1 MLILL
6 VIAVV
11 ILGVGLLVFAA
22 MRMPKDE
29 TPLDSRLSEY
39 AGREV
44 PVSLEEIELQQPFAE
59 RVLLPILK
67 GVSDFVIRFTPAAN
81 IQSVQKKLDMAGN
94 PWGVEAPVYWSMQI
108 VFAVFFGALLTFL
121 FVFGSM
127 HLAWWMSL
135 GIIVLGV
142 VFGYFFPRLY
152 LDSRISRRQDNVRK
166 AMPDALDLLTICV
179 EAGLGFDSAM
189 SKVNEEWDNELSTAF
204 GRVIQEIRLGK
215 LRRDALKDMADRVGL
230 SELTSFVAAVVQSEQ
245 LGVSMSRVLRIQADQ
260 MRLRRRQRAEEK
272 ARQAPV
278 IMMLPLVFLIFPTIL
293 IVLLGPAGLILFTS
307 PVGHMFFGG
316 GG

>member
-1 MLILL
+1 MLVAIF
-6 VIAVV
+6 IGIVV
-11 ILGVGLLVFAA
+11 IGAAALVYAA
-22 MRMPKDE
+22 IKMPKDQ
-29 TPLDSRLSEY
+29 TPLDARLSEY

-44 PVSLEEIELQQPFAE
+44 PITLEEIELQQPFHE
-59 RVLLPILK
+59 RVILPILK
-67 GVSDFVIRFTPAAN
+67 GVSDLIVRFTPAAN
-81 IQSVQKKLDMAGN
+81 IQTIQKKLDLAGN
-94 PWGVEAPVYWSMQI
+94 PWGIEAPVYWSLQI
-108 VFAVFFGALLTFL
+108 VFALIFGGLLTFL
-121 FVFGSM
+121 FLFGTWRPQWYLSIG
-127 HLAWWMSL
+127 LVL
-135 GIIVLGV
+135 FGI

-152 LDSRISRRQDNVRK
+152 LDSKISRRQESVRK

-189 SKVNEEWDNELSTAF
+189 AKVTEEWENELSAAF

-215 LRRDALKDMADRVGL
+215 LRRDALRDMAERVGI
-230 SELTSFVAAVVQSEQ
+230 SEMTSFVAAVIQSEQ

-278 IMMLPLVFLIFPTIL
+278 KMMIPLVFLIFPSIL

-307 PVGHMFFGG
+307 PVGKMFFGG
-316 GG
+316 

>member
-1 MLILL
+1 MLIVL
-6 VIAVV
+6 VVGVV
-11 ILGVGLLVFAA
+11 LVGAGLLVYAA
-22 MRMPKDE
+22 IRMPKDE

-39 AGREV
+39 AGRDV

-59 RVLLPILK
+59 RVVLPILK
-67 GVSDFVIRFTPAAN
+67 GISEFVVRFTPAAN
-81 IQSVQKKLDMAGN
+81 IQTVQEKLNMAGN
-94 PWGVEAPVYWSMQI
+94 PWGMEAPVYWSLQI
-108 VFAVFFGALLTFL
+108 VFAIFFGGLLLFL

-127 HLAWWMSL
+127 HLKWFFSL
-135 GIIVLGV
+135 GIVLMGV

-152 LDSRISRRQDNVRK
+152 LESRISRRQDNIRK

-179 EAGLGFDSAM
+179 EAGLGFDSAI
-189 SKVNEEWDNELSTAF
+189 SKVSEEWENELSAAF

-215 LRRDALKDMADRVGL
+215 LRRDALKDMAERIGI
-230 SELTSFVAAVVQSEQ
+230 SEMTSFVAAIVQSEQ

-260 MRLRRRQRAEEK
+260 MRLRRRQRAEER

-316 GG
+316 G

>member
-1 MLILL
+1 MLIVL
-6 VIAVV
+6 VVGVV
-11 ILGVGLLVFAA
+11 LVGAGILVYAA
-22 MRMPKDE
+22 IRMPKDE
-29 TPLDSRLSEY
+29 TPLDSRLAEY

-59 RVLLPILK
+59 RVVLPILK
-67 GVSDFVIRFTPAAN
+67 GVSDFVVRFTPAAN
-81 IQSVQKKLDMAGN
+81 IQAVQEKLNMAGN
-94 PWGVEAPVYWSMQI
+94 PWGMEAPVYWSLQI
-108 VFAVFFGALLTFL
+108 VFAIFFGGLLLFL
-121 FVFGSM
+121 FVFGSL
-127 HLAWWMSL
+127 HLKWFLSL
-135 GIIVLGV
+135 GIVLMGV

-152 LDSRISRRQDNVRK
+152 LDSRIGRRQDNIRK

-179 EAGLGFDSAM
+179 EAGLGFDSAI
-189 SKVNEEWDNELSTAF
+189 SKVSEEWENELSQAF

-215 LRRDALKDMADRVGL
+215 LRRDALKDMAERIGIA
-230 SELTSFVAAVVQSEQ
+230 EMTSFVAAIVQSEQ

-272 ARQAPV
+272 AHQAPV

-316 GG
+316 G

>member
-1 MLILL
+1 MI
-6 VIAVV
+6 VAIFIGIVV
-11 ILGVGLLVFAA
+11 IGAAVLVYAA
-22 MRMPKDE
+22 IKMPKDQ
-29 TPLDSRLSEY
+29 TPLDARLSEY

-44 PVSLEEIELQQPFAE
+44 PITLEEIELQQPFHE
-59 RVLLPILK
+59 RVILPILK
-67 GVSDFVIRFTPAAN
+67 GVSDLIVRFTPAAN
-81 IQSVQKKLDMAGN
+81 IQTIQRKLDLAGN
-94 PWGVEAPVYWSMQI
+94 PWGIEAPVYWSLQI
-108 VFAVFFGALLTFL
+108 VFALVFGGLLTFL
-121 FVFGSM
+121 FLFGTWRPQWYLSIG
-127 HLAWWMSL
+127 LVL
-135 GIIVLGV
+135 FGI

-152 LDSRISRRQDNVRK
+152 LDSKISRRQENVRK

-189 SKVNEEWDNELSTAF
+189 SKVTEEWENELGAAF

-215 LRRDALKDMADRVGL
+215 LRRDALRDMSERVGI
-230 SELTSFVAAVVQSEQ
+230 SEMTSFVAAVIQSEQ

-278 IMMLPLVFLIFPTIL
+278 KMMIPLVFLIFPSIL

-307 PVGHMFFGG
+307 PVGKMFFGG
-316 GG
+316 

>member
-1 MLILL
+1 MLIFI
-6 VIAVV
+6 VIGVV
-11 ILGVGLLVFAA
+11 ILGAGLLVYAA
-22 MRMPKDE
+22 IRMPKDE

-39 AGREV
+39 AGRDV
-44 PVSLEEIELQQPFAE
+44 PITLEEIELQQPFAE
-59 RVLLPILK
+59 RVILPLLK

-81 IQSVQKKLDMAGN
+81 IQTIQEKLNMAGN
-94 PWGVEAPVYWSMQI
+94 PWGMQAPAYWSLQI
-108 VFAVFFGALLTFL
+108 IFAAFFGGLLLFL
-121 FVFGSM
+121 FVFGS
-127 HLAWWMSL
+127 LKLQWWLSL
-135 GIIVLGV
+135 GLVLLGV

-152 LDSRISRRQDNVRK
+152 LDSRISRRQNNIRK

-189 SKVNEEWDNELSTAF
+189 SKVNEEWENELSAAF

-215 LRRDALKDMADRVGL
+215 LRRDALKDMAERVGL
-230 SELTSFVAAVVQSEQ
+230 SEMTSFVAAVVQSEQ

-278 IMMLPLVFLIFPTIL
+278 IMMLPLVFLIFPSIL

-307 PVGHMFFGG
+307 PVGKMFFGG

>member
-1 MLILL
+1 MLVALFIGIVVIGAALL
-6 VIAVV
+6 VY
-11 ILGVGLLVFAA
+11 AA
-22 MRMPKDE
+22 IKMPKDQ
-29 TPLDSRLSEY
+29 TPLDTRLAEY

-44 PVSLEEIELQQPFAE
+44 PISLEEIELQQPFHE
-59 RVLLPILK
+59 RVILPILK
-67 GVSDFVIRFTPAAN
+67 GVSDLIVRFTPAAN
-81 IQSVQKKLDMAGN
+81 IQTIQKKLDLAGN
-94 PWGVEAPVYWSMQI
+94 PWGIEAPVYWSLQI
-108 VFAVFFGALLTFL
+108 VFAVVFGGLLMFL
-121 FVFGSM
+121 FLFGTW
-127 HLAWWMSL
+127 HPQWYMSIGL
-135 GIIVLGV
+135 VLLGV

-152 LDSRISRRQDNVRK
+152 LDSRISRRQDNIRK

-189 SKVNEEWDNELSTAF
+189 AKVTEEWENELGAAF

-215 LRRDALKDMADRVGL
+215 IRRDALRDMAERVGI
-230 SELTSFVAAVVQSEQ
+230 SEMTSFVAAVIQSEQ

-278 IMMLPLVFLIFPTIL
+278 KMMIPLVFLIFPSIL

-307 PVGHMFFGG
+307 PVGRMFFGG
-316 GG
+316 

>member
-1 MLILL
+1 MLVAI
-6 VIAVV
+6 IIGIVV
-11 ILGVGLLVFAA
+11 IGAAVLVYAA
-22 MRMPKDE
+22 MKMPKDQ
-29 TPLDSRLSEY
+29 TPLDTRLSEY

-44 PVSLEEIELQQPFAE
+44 PITLEEIELQQPFHE
-59 RVLLPILK
+59 RIILPILK
-67 GVSDFVIRFTPAAN
+67 GVSDIIIKFTPAAN
-81 IQSVQKKLDMAGN
+81 IQTVQKKLDLAGN

-108 VFAVFFGALLTFL
+108 VFAAIFGGLLLFL
-121 FVFGSM
+121 FLFGSWKPQWYM
-127 HLAWWMSL
+127 MLIL
-135 GIIVLGV
+135 VLLGV

-152 LDSRISRRQDNVRK
+152 LDSRIARRQENIRK

-189 SKVNEEWDNELSTAF
+189 SKVTEEWENELGAAF

-215 LRRDALKDMADRVGL
+215 LRRDALRDMSDRVGI
-230 SELTSFVAAVVQSEQ
+230 SEMTSFVAAVVQSEQ

-278 IMMLPLVFLIFPTIL
+278 KMMIPLVFLIFPSIL

-307 PVGHMFFGG
+307 PVGRMFFGG
-316 GG
+316 G

>member
-1 MLILL
+1 MLVAIFIG
-6 VIAVV
+6 VVV
-11 ILGVGLLVFAA
+11 IGAAVLVYAA
-22 MRMPKDE
+22 MRMPKDH
-29 TPLDSRLSEY
+29 TPLDTRLSEY

-44 PVSLEEIELQQPFAE
+44 PISLEEIELQQPFHE
-59 RVLLPILK
+59 RIILPVLK
-67 GVSDFVIRFTPAAN
+67 GVSDLIVKFTPAAN
-81 IQSVQKKLDMAGN
+81 IQSVQKKLDLAGN

-108 VFAVFFGALLTFL
+108 VFAAIFGGLLMFL
-121 FVFGSM
+121 FLFGS
-127 HLAWWMSL
+127 LKLEWYMSL
-135 GIIVLGV
+135 GIVVFGA

-152 LDSRISRRQDNVRK
+152 LDSKIARRQESIRK

-189 SKVNEEWDNELSTAF
+189 SKVTEEWENELAAAF

-215 LRRDALKDMADRVGL
+215 LRRDALRDMAERVGI
-230 SELTSFVAAVVQSEQ
+230 SEMTSFVAAVVQSEQ

-260 MRLRRRQRAEEK
+260 MRLRRRQIAEEK

-278 IMMLPLVFLIFPTIL
+278 KMMIPLVFLIFPSIL

-307 PVGHMFFGG
+307 PVGSMFFGG
-316 GG
+316 

>member
-1 MLILL
+1 MVIVIVVGVVLL
-6 VIAVV
+6 GA
-11 ILGVGLLVFAA
+11 GLLVYAA
-22 MRMPKDE
+22 IRMPKTE
-29 TPLDSRLSEY
+29 TPLDSRLAEY

-44 PVSLEEIELQQPFAE
+44 PISLEEIELQQPFAE
-59 RVLLPILK
+59 RVILPILK
-67 GVSDFVIRFTPAAN
+67 GISDFVVRFTPAAS
-81 IQSVQKKLDMAGN
+81 IQTVQKKLDMAGN
-94 PWGVEAPVYWSMQI
+94 PWGIEAPVYWSLQI
-108 VFAVFFGALLTFL
+108 ILAAFFGGLLLFL

-127 HLAWWMSL
+127 KLAWYLSL
-135 GIIVLGV
+135 GLVLFGV

-152 LDSRISRRQDNVRK
+152 LDSRIGRRQDNIRK

-189 SKVNEEWDNELSTAF
+189 SKVSEEWENELSSAF

-215 LRRDALKDMADRVGL
+215 LRRDALRDMADRVGL

-316 GG
+316 G

>member
-1 MLILL
+1 MI
-6 VIAVV
+6 VPIFIAVV
-11 ILGVGLLVFAA
+11 VIGAVVLVYAA
-22 MRMPKDE
+22 MKMPKDQ

-44 PVSLEEIELQQPFAE
+44 PISLEEIELQQPFHE
-59 RVLLPILK
+59 RVILPILK
-67 GVSDFVIRFTPAAN
+67 GVSDLIVRFTPAAS
-81 IQSVQKKLDMAGN
+81 IQTIQKKLDLAGN
-94 PWGVEAPVYWSMQI
+94 PWGVEAPVYWSLQI
-108 VFAVFFGALLTFL
+108 ILAALFGGLLLFLFLFGTWKPQWYVSIGLVLFGA
-121 FVFGSM
+121 
-127 HLAWWMSL
+127 
-135 GIIVLGV
+135 

-152 LDSRISRRQDNVRK
+152 LDSKISRRQESIRK

-189 SKVNEEWDNELSTAF
+189 SKVNEEWENELAAAF

-215 LRRDALKDMADRVGL
+215 LRREALKDMAERVGI
-230 SELTSFVAAVVQSEQ
+230 SEMTSFVAAVVQSEQ

-260 MRLRRRQRAEEK
+260 MRMRRRQRAEEK

-278 IMMLPLVFLIFPTIL
+278 KMMIPLVFLIFPSIL

-307 PVGHMFFGG
+307 PVGKMFFGG
-316 GG
+316 

>member
-1 MLILL
+1 MVIAIVVGIVVIGAALL
-6 VIAVV
+6 VY
-11 ILGVGLLVFAA
+11 AA
-22 MRMPKDE
+22 MKMPKDQ
-29 TPLDSRLSEY
+29 TPLDARLSEY

-44 PVSLEEIELQQPFAE
+44 PISLEEIELQQPFHE

-67 GVSDFVIRFTPAAN
+67 SVSDLVVRFTPAAN
-81 IQSVQKKLDMAGN
+81 IQTIQKKLDLAGN
-94 PWGVEAPVYWSMQI
+94 PWAIEAPVYWSLQI
-108 VFAVFFGALLTFL
+108 ILALVFGGLLMFVFL
-121 FVFGSM
+121 FGSWRPSWY
-127 HLAWWMSL
+127 LAL
-135 GIIVLGV
+135 GIVLLGL

-152 LDSRISRRQDNVRK
+152 LDSRISRRQDNIRK

-189 SKVNEEWDNELSTAF
+189 SKVSEEWENELSQAF

-215 LRRDALKDMADRVGL
+215 IRRDALRDMSERVGIN
-230 SELTSFVAAVVQSEQ
+230 EMTSFCAAVIQSEQ

-278 IMMLPLVFLIFPTIL
+278 KMMIPLVFLIFPSIL
-293 IVLLGPAGLILFTS
+293 IVLLGPAGLILYTS
-307 PVGHMFFGG
+307 PVGSMFIGG
-316 GG
+316 